1 MSSKSFL
8 PDDYV
13 EERLDLRANIMSGVL
28 FVIVMLGVIG
38 AFFVTNQKWQTIRT
52 AQAEVAQKYEEA
64 GRQIYELTE
73 LEEQKKSM
81 LSKAEMASSLVER
94 VPRSILLAEVINRMP
109 DQLSILEFDLTSEK
123 VRQISTDPS
132 TGQNRPTRG
141 KTRSDV
147 AKELDQ
153 QPAPKFR
160 VKLQITGLAVT
171 DLEVSQFIHA
181 LKNFELLETV
191 SLEYSEGK
199 EIMDE
204 EYREFRIHVTLN
216 ETADISNITP
226 LQIPRG
232 PGGQVARVIVP
243 EKNSAVTSHTF
254 AHEQLR
260 NQ

>member
-13 EERLDLRANIMSGVL
+13 EDRLDLRANIMSGVL

-38 AFFVTNQKWQTIRT
+38 AYFVTNQKWHAIHN
-52 AQAEVAQKYEEA
+52 AQAEVARKYELA

-109 DQLSILEFDLTSEK
+109 DQLSVLEFDLTSEK
-123 VRQISTDPS
+123 VRQMPTDAN
-132 TGQNRPTRG
+132 QAANRPTRG

-147 AKELDQ
+147 AKDLEQ

-160 VKLQITGLAVT
+160 VKMQITGLAVT

-181 LKNFELLETV
+181 LKNFDLLENV

-204 EYREFRIHVTLN
+204 EYREFRIHITLSEN
-216 ETADISNITP
+216 ADISEVTP

-232 PGGQVARVIVP
+232 PGGQVARAVSADMPSDSTVATIHR
-243 EKNSAVTSHTF
+243 EKV
-254 AHEQLR
+254 R

>member
-1 MSSKSFL
+1 MPSKSFL

-28 FVIVMLGVIG
+28 FVIVMLGVVG
-38 AFFVTNQKWQTIRT
+38 AFFVTNQKWHAIRN

-109 DQLSILEFDLTSEK
+109 DQLSILEFNLTSEK
-123 VRQISTDPS
+123 VRQMPIDPKNAN
-132 TGQNRPTRG
+132 GKPTRG
-141 KTRSDV
+141 KTRSEV
-147 AKELDQ
+147 AKDLEQ

-160 VKLQITGLAVT
+160 VKVQVTGVAIT

-181 LKNFELLETV
+181 LKNFELLEHV

-204 EYREFRIHVTLN
+204 EYREFRIHITLS
-216 ETADISNITP
+216 EHADISKVTP

-232 PGGQVARVIVP
+232 PGGQVARATMSNRDP
-243 EKNSAVTSHTF
+243 ESEF
-254 AHEQLR
+254 ATVNPGSPR

>member
-1 MSSKSFL
+1 MPSKSFL

-123 VRQISTDPS
+123 VRQLINRSFDRFEIVLREEKHAQMLQRNLINNQH
-132 TGQNRPTRG
+132 QN
-141 KTRSDV
+141 
-147 AKELDQ
+147 
-153 QPAPKFR
+153 
-160 VKLQITGLAVT
+160 
-171 DLEVSQFIHA
+171 
-181 LKNFELLETV
+181 
-191 SLEYSEGK
+191 SE
-199 EIMDE
+199 
-204 EYREFRIHVTLN
+204 
-216 ETADISNITP
+216 
-226 LQIPRG
+226 
-232 PGGQVARVIVP
+232 
-243 EKNSAVTSHTF
+243 
-254 AHEQLR
+254 
-260 NQ
+260 